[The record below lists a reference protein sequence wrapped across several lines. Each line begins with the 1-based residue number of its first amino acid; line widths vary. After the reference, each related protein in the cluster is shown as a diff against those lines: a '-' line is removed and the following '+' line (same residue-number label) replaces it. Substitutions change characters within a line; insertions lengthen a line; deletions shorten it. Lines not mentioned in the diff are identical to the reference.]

1 MTQPTTEVVRIDL
14 RHIFEVDWRTHR
26 WTHVRAEDISRPA
39 PAVAEEEGDQWWS
52 WRNYRGY
59 ACDGCAWAD
68 GDEDDSDEDE
78 HAFVDEQWEH
88 AQWPRRRW
96 EQAAR
101 PAHPIHPIHEK
112 GVFRANEKI
121 DPAYWTDENSSNS
134 ICMVAAQRLG
144 LLFADLNQRGFA
156 IFTECG
162 GRLPAVD
169 AFRPNDIR
177 VEVLARLCLVANTDR
192 SCFFLGGGAR
202 RPCRPCFGGSGACV
216 SVRDRVWARTGR
228 WYKKRRLGSRKS
240 LEEPRRN
247 AAACSRF
254 RT

>member
-1 MTQPTTEVVRIDL
+1 METAMTQPTTEVVRLDL
-14 RHIFEVDWRTHR
+14 RHSFQVDWTNQRLTHLG
-26 WTHVRAEDISRPA
+26 AEVVSRPA
-39 PAVAEEEGDQWWS
+39 PAVVEDEGDQWWG

-59 ACDGCAWAD
+59 ACDGCAGAY
-68 GDEDDSDEDE
+68 GDEDDSDKDE

-121 DPAYWTDENSSNS
+121 DPELWTDENCSNS
-134 ICMVAAQRLG
+134 VCMVAAQRLG

-162 GRLPAVD
+162 GRPPAVD
-169 AFRPNDIR
+169 AFRPADIR

-192 SCFFLGGGAR
+192 SSFFWEGEVPGGRVARVSGGLGHV
-202 RPCRPCFGGSGACV
+202 CRCV
-216 SVRDRVWARTGR
+216 LVCGR
-228 WYKKRRLGSRKS
+228 ALVAGTK
-240 LEEPRRN
+240 N
-247 AAACSRF
+247 AD
-254 RT
+254 